1 MLVVWG
7 DNNAEGVLITHLGR
21 PSYVPSSGDPM
32 AETASNPSGDQ
43 VVVAY
48 AVEISIPVTAEAG
61 DTDFASYGGE
71 IVRDAIAGWGVAVK
85 RIVHLADPDSIFPAA
100 KT

>member
-1 MLVVWG
+1 MPENV
-7 DNNAEGVLITHLGR
+7 
-21 PSYVPSSGDPM
+21 
-32 AETASNPSGDQ
+32 SNPSDEQ

-61 DTDFASYGGE
+61 DTDFPSYGGE
-71 IVRDAIAGWGVAVK
+71 IVRDAIAGWGVAVT
-85 RIVHLADPDSIFPAA
+85 RIVHLADPDSIFPKA

>member
-1 MLVVWG
+1 MAQTP
-7 DNNAEGVLITHLGR
+7 NK
-21 PSYVPSSGDPM
+21 SS
-32 AETASNPSGDQ
+32 EEQ

-61 DTDFASYGGE
+61 DTDFAAYGGE
-71 IVRDAIAGWGVAVK
+71 IVRDAIAGWGVAVI
-85 RIVHLADPDSIFPAA
+85 RIVHLGDPDSVFPKP